1 MIFLRLN
8 GKYRTFQ
15 VIIAAD
21 SNLCHTHFAPCGL
34 DTIGDMIEVI
44 VAEKDTI
51 HLVTIISRT
60 PFGVRH
66 EYLLRILGLETLGD
80 NQARCFGQF
89 VGEVLGFLAG
99 GEGLLEGKIVDNIL
113 RFLQAQGHGLPKDLD
128 DA

>member
-51 HLVTIISRT
+51 HLVNIISRT

-66 EYLLRILGLETLGD
+66 EHL
-80 NQARCFGQF
+80 
-89 VGEVLGFLAG
+89 
-99 GEGLLEGKIVDNIL
+99 
-113 RFLQAQGHGLPKDLD
+113 
-128 DA
+128 